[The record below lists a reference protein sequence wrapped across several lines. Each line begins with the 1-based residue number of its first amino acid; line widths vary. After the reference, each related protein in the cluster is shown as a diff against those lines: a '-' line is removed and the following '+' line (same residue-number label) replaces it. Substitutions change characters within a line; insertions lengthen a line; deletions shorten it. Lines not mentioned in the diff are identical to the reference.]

1 MSYTLNGETLRGYPD
16 RAEVLAQVVP
26 VYETIPGWK
35 TSLRECKTYDSL
47 HTNARTLVELVE
59 KIVGVP
65 VTMVGTGPERDDC
78 VVRS

>member
-1 MSYTLNGETLRGYPD
+1 
-16 RAEVLAQVVP
+16 
-26 VYETIPGWK
+26 VYETISGWK

-47 HTNARTLVELVE
+47 HANARLLVELVE

-78 VVRS
+78 VTRA